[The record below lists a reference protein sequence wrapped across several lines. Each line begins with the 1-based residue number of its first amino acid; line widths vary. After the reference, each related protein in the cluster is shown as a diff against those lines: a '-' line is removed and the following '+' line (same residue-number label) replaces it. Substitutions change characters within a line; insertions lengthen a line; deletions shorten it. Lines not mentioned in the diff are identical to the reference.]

1 VSVLVHLPQRSERT
15 RRRPSEGPSR
25 TLSERVASVVAIA
38 ADCADDV
45 DRESRFP
52 HESVQALKS
61 ARLLGMA
68 IPREFGGEGASLM
81 DIADICAR
89 LGAQCASSGMVFAM
103 HQIKVASLIAH
114 GGESLWHQALMRH
127 IAEAQLL
134 VASSTTE
141 AGIGGDLRNSL
152 CAVEVEGET
161 FRLEKE
167 ASVISYG
174 TFADVILATARR
186 APDAPSSDQVLVAM
200 LRGQYTLERTGGW
213 NTLGMRGTCS
223 EGFRLRAEGAQA
235 QILPKPFAEIA
246 ATSMLASSH
255 LLWGAL
261 WSGIASAALMKAQS
275 FVRGEARKRPGAV
288 PPGALHVAEAVNK
301 LQLVRS
307 SVSEGL
313 RRFAAADSNAAD
325 LTSMGFAVAMNNVK
339 LGASEIALD
348 IVTTAMRVCGIAGY
362 RNDGPFS
369 VGRHLRDIMSA
380 QLMISNDRIL
390 ANTSNL
396 LLVHRLDSG
405 LVS

>member
-1 VSVLVHLPQRSERT
+1 MSVLVHLPQRSDRT
-15 RRRPSEGPSR
+15 RRRTEGMSK
-25 TLSERVASVVAIA
+25 TLSERIASVLATA
-38 ADCADDV
+38 GDYADEI
-45 DRESRFP
+45 DRDARFP
-52 HESVQALKS
+52 HESLQAMKRT
-61 ARLLGMA
+61 RLLGLA
-68 IPREFGGEGASLM
+68 IPRAFGGEGASLAE
-81 DIADICAR
+81 IADICAR
-89 LGAQCASSGMVFAM
+89 LGAQCASTGMVFAM
-103 HQIKVASLIAH
+103 HQIKVASLVAH

-152 CAVEVEGET
+152 CAVEVEGDS

-174 TFADVILATARR
+174 AFADVILATARR
-186 APDAPSSDQVLVAM
+186 APDAPSSDQVLVAV

-213 NTLGMRGTCS
+213 DTLGMRGTCS
-223 EGFRLRAEGAQA
+223 EGFRLRAEGARA

-261 WSGIASAALMKAQS
+261 WSGIASTALMKAQN
-275 FVRGEARKRPGAV
+275 FVRGEARKRPGTP
-288 PPGALHVAEAVNK
+288 PPGALHVAEAANK
-301 LQLVRS
+301 LQLVRA
-307 SVSEGL
+307 SVNDGL
-313 RRFAAADSNAAD
+313 RRFAMAGDDSAE

-348 IVTTAMRVCGIAGY
+348 IVTTAMRVCGIGGY

-369 VGRHLRDIMSA
+369 IGRHLRDVMSA
-380 QLMISNDRIL
+380 QLMISNDRIR